1 MPEILERTTDGWADV
16 DPDTGHALERVAD
29 LIATFSTEIP
39 QNVVIHAVA
48 FGPDGTMHKGMI
60 GSPLAIA
67 CLGVMI
73 AEAHA
78 PAQKLAPPAPGYL

>member
-48 FGPDGTMHKGMI
+48 FGPDGTIHKGMI

-67 CLGVMI
+67 CLATM
-73 AEAHA
+73 
-78 PAQKLAPPAPGYL
+78 LADAKQSVSPPATPPAGYL

>member
-73 AEAHA
+73 ADVQAETQK
-78 PAQKLAPPAPGYL
+78 PATPPAGYL